1 MVIIARK
8 HKRINRV
15 YFLYLSDF
23 GKKYFTA
30 DKNKAVQFGDS
41 VNLSYHVDINSI
53 THDYYTIP
61 I

>member
-8 HKRINRV
+8 HKKNNRV

-30 DKNKAVQFGDS
+30 DKNKAVKFGDS
-41 VNLSYHVDINSI
+41 VDISYHVDINSN
-53 THDYYTIP
+53 THYYYTIP